1 MVLDLLDA
9 QSPIRAGYEPVMRGA
24 GQEGQGKVSE
34 LRGIGAIA
42 KGR

>member
-24 GQEGQGKVSE
+24 GAKVLE
-34 LRGIGAIA
+34 LGGLA
-42 KGR
+42 